1 MLLHPMLVVRLS
13 AGAGA
18 GKHEGICL
26 DKAARGVRSWIFR
39 TRMGRCT
46 EREELKNSLLYA
58 LIEQTFKGRG
68 SRI

>member
-1 MLLHPMLVVRLS
+1 MLLHPVFVVRLS

-58 LIEQTFKGRG
+58 LIEKTFKGRG